1 MAHRLRIPHRFCK
14 LQKRV
19 PEPFIATATLGR
31 QQHQFRLSTTAIPQR
46 QEATTPIKQKT
57 EFGSLPLSWPH
68 KGWDDKVVQEVVPSH
83 RKPRTRSDRIA
94 WRVIRICRWG
104 MDILTGMPPEP
115 KAGSKKR
122 SVTASKPMNEAQWL
136 VRFVFLE
143 TVAGIPGAVAGGLR
157 HLHSIR
163 RFKLDQGWIKTLL
176 EESYNERMHL
186 LTFYCMYNPGRLM
199 RFMVF
204 ATQGIFY
211 NTMFIGYLLSP
222 SFCHRFVGY
231 LEDEAV
237 ATYTKC
243 LGEMDKGHLP
253 QWTDPN
259 FKIPDIAV
267 KYWNM
272 PQHRRTMRDLILYI
286 RADEASH
293 RGVNH
298 TMGNLDQA
306 SDPNPFIEEN
316 SGVSHMHL
324 AATKPAGLERDEV
337 LEKYTR

>member
-1 MAHRLRIPHRFCK
+1 MVGGCIGGE
-14 LQKRV
+14 RV
-19 PEPFIATATLGR
+19 QT
-31 QQHQFRLSTTAIPQR
+31 RLSTSAAVGRHDI
-46 QEATTPIKQKT
+46 TPAKPT
-57 EFGSLPLSWPH
+57 SSLTSLPLTWPH
-68 KGWDDKVVQEVVPSH
+68 KGWDVKVVQEVVPSH
-83 RKPRTRSDRIA
+83 RKPRNLSDRIA
-94 WRVIRICRWG
+94 WRVIRLWG
-104 MDILTGMPPEP
+104 MDFLTGMPSEQ
-115 KAGSKKR
+115 KAGNNYRAMSE
-122 SVTASKPMNEAQWL
+122 SQWL

-186 LTFYCMYNPGRLM
+186 LTFLDMYRPGKLMRLM
-199 RFMVF
+199 VF
-204 ATQGIFY
+204 LAQGIFY
-211 NTMFIGYLLSP
+211 NTMFVGYLLSP
-222 SFCHRFVGY
+222 SFCHRLVGY

-243 LGEMDKGHLP
+243 LDEIDKGRLP

-259 FKIPDIAV
+259 FKIPDLAV

-272 PQHRRTMRDLILYI
+272 PEGKRTMRDLILYI

-298 TMGNLDQA
+298 TLANLDQV
-306 SDPNPFIEEN
+306 SDPNPFIEGHSN
-316 SGVSHMHL
+316 INHMHL
-324 AATKPAGLERDEV
+324 AAVRPAGLEREEV
-337 LEKYTR
+337 LEKYALKD